1 MKILVTYQG
10 KEIMVPRFM
19 IQDVKE
25 RIASH
30 IERYG
35 DLDDYLLDY
44 SYDAILGLDYDG
56 VFSNSSVPE
65 WFKENDIPYDRN
77 LAIVLANAAIHHVHG
92 FRIIEK

>member
-10 KEIMVPRFM
+10 KEIKVPTFM
-19 IQDVKE
+19 IQAVKE

-35 DLDDYLLDY
+35 DLDNYRLDD

-65 WFKENDIPYDRN
+65 WFKESGIPYDRN

-92 FRIIEK
+92 FKIIEG